1 MNLLKDVPIH
11 QITQK
16 IVNKKATAGKSCQL
30 HQFTFQEIMD
40 MIGDGVCQYT
50 GREFTSLENATF
62 ERVNPRVG
70 YVPGNVLMVCN
81 EANHCKAKLDHFIK
95 DDVIPDAMKIKLL
108 RKALYQLEKGMK

>member
-16 IVNKKATAGKSCQL
+16 IVNKKANSGKSCQL
-30 HQFTFQEIMD
+30 HQFTFHQIME
-40 MIGDGVCQYT
+40 MVGDGVCQYT

-70 YVPGNVLMVCN
+70 YVAGNVVMVCK
-81 EANHCKAKLDHFIK
+81 EANDSKAKLDAFIK
-95 DDVIPDAMKIKLL
+95 EDVIPDAMKMKLL
-108 RKALYQLEKGMK
+108 RKAL